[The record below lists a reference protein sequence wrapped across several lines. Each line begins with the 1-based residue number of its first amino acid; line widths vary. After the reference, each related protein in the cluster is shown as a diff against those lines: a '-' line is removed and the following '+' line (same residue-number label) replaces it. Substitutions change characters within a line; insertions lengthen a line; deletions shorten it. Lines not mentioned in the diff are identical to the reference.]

1 MTIRAG
7 NVKKKENPRKALSAI
22 MMVAIMLFS
31 TQMYS
36 FQDFE
41 KYDEDES
48 VWGDVAKRTAFQQ
61 FHQADGPMAG
71 GSQGQPAAENPFM
84 REHFM
89 NPSYHDPM
97 SVYGKVSAPSAL
109 NLDSSYGFFL
119 EETNAEDAK
128 APEPVKLDHSKQLE
142 ANFAMVEQSV
152 KLLRTSFPP
161 LFPA

>member
-48 VWGDVAKRTAFQQ
+48 VW
-61 FHQADGPMAG
+61 
-71 GSQGQPAAENPFM
+71 
-84 REHFM
+84 
-89 NPSYHDPM
+89 
-97 SVYGKVSAPSAL
+97 
-109 NLDSSYGFFL
+109 
-119 EETNAEDAK
+119 
-128 APEPVKLDHSKQLE
+128 
-142 ANFAMVEQSV
+142 
-152 KLLRTSFPP
+152 
-161 LFPA
+161 